1 MTAELKL
8 LQWERSG
15 SYPPPGPSGGSVA
28 LQLTAG
34 PGVKLG
40 DWNPALNQ
48 CSDGT
53 YLKVVWGINEVIDV
67 KCLENWVIIAP

>member
-1 MTAELKL
+1 M
-8 LQWERSG
+8 
-15 SYPPPGPSGGSVA
+15 A